1 MAKTFITSGTGAS
14 QTLDAI
20 QNEKVPV
27 YSTRAAAEADI
38 ANIEEGAIV
47 ATKDTGATE
56 KVVDVVEDGN
66 MNPVTSNA
74 VYDALHNV
82 QIVDF
87 IPSSTYTQ
95 ADIRYVKQGFTV
107 TVVGWVYAPSPVSTG
122 RVKLADLP
130 TISHSIALFT
140 TQNTTT
146 GSNIPSAELENT
158 ELSIY
163 MSSAGDAGYI
173 RFNGSYITSEI

>member
-38 ANIEEGAIV
+38 ANIEEGGIV

-66 MNPVTSNA
+66 MNPVTSNGVFDYA
-74 VYDALHNV
+74 VDK
-82 QIVDF
+82 
-87 IPSSTYTQ
+87 SK
-95 ADIRYVKQGFTV
+95 IRMGEVTGGSPNNDNWVATFDTPFPDSDYYVMV
-107 TVVGWVYAPSPVSTG
+107 TP
-122 RVKLADLP
+122 
-130 TISHSIALFT
+130 I
-140 TQNTTT
+140 
-146 GSNIPSAELENT
+146 
-158 ELSIY
+158 
-163 MSSAGDAGYI
+163 SSAGGDRCPTGWYTVLHLSTGFSVFCKGPAPDAFRYI
-173 RFNGSYITSEI
+173 AIHN

>member
-27 YSTRAAAEADI
+27 YNTRAAAEADI

-74 VYDALHNV
+74 VYDA
-82 QIVDF
+82 IDEF
-87 IPSSTYTQ
+87 K
-95 ADIRYVKQGFTV
+95 IRRKTV
-107 TVVGWVYAPSPVSTG
+107 RITFNSPTVSVP
-122 RVKLADLP
+122 L
-130 TISHSIALFT
+130 
-140 TQNTTT
+140 
-146 GSNIPSAELENT
+146 
-158 ELSIY
+158 
-163 MSSAGDAGYI
+163 
-173 RFNGSYITSEI
+173 SEIGVSGEKIIAAHYREGASGVSAYLTGIDLTENVALIRASPDNGYSYNIDFFYIQ